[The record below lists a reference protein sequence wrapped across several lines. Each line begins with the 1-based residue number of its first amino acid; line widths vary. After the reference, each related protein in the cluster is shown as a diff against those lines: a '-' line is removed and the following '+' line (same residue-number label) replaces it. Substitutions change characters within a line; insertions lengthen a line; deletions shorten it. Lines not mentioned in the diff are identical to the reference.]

1 MSRNITTLRDLL
13 FDAIAGVKSG
23 DLDLDKA
30 KTINELSKTL
40 VDTARA
46 EIDHAKITG
55 GMAGDFL
62 DAGTTNRLPAPGH
75 QTQERTAHGIRTTT
89 TTPEGAVVHQHR
101 MRG

>member
-1 MSRNITTLRDLL
+1 MPRNITDLRNLL
-13 FDAIAGVKSG
+13 FDAINGVKNG
-23 DLDLDKA
+23 AIDLDMA

-46 EIDHAKITG
+46 EIDYAKITG

-62 DAGTTNRLPAPGH
+62 ETVTAPRLGSPGETTR
-75 QTQERTAHGIRTTT
+75 ERTGNGTKTTT
-89 TTPEGAVVHQHR
+89 TLPGGATVVQHR